1 MALLPWGGAQAW
13 VGWWR
18 GWVLLGQVL
27 WNVRFLHFGPQN
39 LLRSPPWHV
48 HQEEA
53 RKLPSFLV
61 LSLLFP
67 ARPLCRVQCTQLSS
81 PGSEPPYLGKWGGWE
96 G

>member
-18 GWVLLGQVL
+18 GRVLLGQVL

-67 ARPLCRVQCTQLSS
+67 AHPL
-81 PGSEPPYLGKWGGWE
+81 
-96 G
+96 